1 MKKICKICGEEK
13 AMLSWENTCT
23 ACQRKADLA
32 QVQQDIR
39 DGETDA
45 DTSSSYYIICP
56 YCGYAMDTCY
66 GYEDFPELYEE
77 GEHEIECPE
86 CEKTYIMETNISYDY
101 ETRRTDEDA

>member
-13 AMLSWENTCT
+13 AMLPWENTCT
-23 ACQRKADLA
+23 ACQRKEDLA

-86 CEKTYIMETNISYDY
+86 CEKTYIMETNISYNY
-101 ETRRTDEDA
+101 ETRRNDNE